1 MRLKRYWTFRQRKS
15 TKAFTLRVDWSSS
28 ICCTMGQ
35 PIPLPCCSY
44 ERHNAAELVDGPPP
58 SDTTTHLAVHDP
70 VTSVVFRVC
79 FFTLNSSAFCRSC
92 RKRSCQ

>member
-58 SDTTTHLAVHDP
+58 LRHHHSP
-70 VTSVVFRVC
+70 R
-79 FFTLNSSAFCRSC
+79 SARPRDKCRL
-92 RKRSCQ
+92 